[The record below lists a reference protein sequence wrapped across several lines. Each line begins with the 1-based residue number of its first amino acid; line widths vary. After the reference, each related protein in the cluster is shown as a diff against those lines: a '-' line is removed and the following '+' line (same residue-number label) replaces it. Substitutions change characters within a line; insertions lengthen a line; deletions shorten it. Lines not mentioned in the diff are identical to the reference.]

1 MNYIVTPTQYS
12 QALEKGQVLPL
23 ENLPSITIPVSLIH
37 KGHILQLKISRKV
50 YQINLEKNELN
61 FFKKVSNHLTY
72 LERPGHSEYSITL
85 NETEINLEIVRLS
98 DGGILVQLNGSSF
111 CSYLQ
116 ETMQNYRVT
125 VNNQTAIFDKEN
137 DPSVLQAP
145 SAGKLITYLVGDGDD
160 IAAGTAYAELEVMK
174 MVMQVKVSLSGKL
187 VHQKKPGALV
197 TQGQFI

>member
-1 MNYIVTPTQYS
+1 M
-12 QALEKGQVLPL
+12 PL

-50 YQINLEKNELN
+50 FQIPFYDDRSN
-61 FFKKVSNHLTY
+61 FQNRSYLTY

>member
-1 MNYIVTPTQYS
+1 MPILLKNKERRPFEGNQNISREHGDSY
-12 QALEKGQVLPL
+12 GPL
-23 ENLPSITIPVSLIH
+23 RIF
-37 KGHILQLKISRKV
+37 HILQKRLSLYHLKWPL
-50 YQINLEKNELN
+50 Q
-61 FFKKVSNHLTY
+61 HLTY
-72 LERPGHSEYSITL
+72 INRPGHSEYSITL
-85 NETEINLEIVRLS
+85 NETEINLEIVRLC

>member
-1 MNYIVTPTQYS
+1 M
-12 QALEKGQVLPL
+12 PL